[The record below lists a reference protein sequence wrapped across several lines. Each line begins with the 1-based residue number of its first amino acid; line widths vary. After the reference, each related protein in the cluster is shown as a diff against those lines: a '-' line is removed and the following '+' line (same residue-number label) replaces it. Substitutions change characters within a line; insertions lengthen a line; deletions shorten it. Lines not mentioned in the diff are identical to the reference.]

1 MIIVV
6 SLVCWL
12 HEVSKERQSLQR
24 DVSEIKKMLAE
35 ERQSLQRDVSEIKK
49 MLAEERQ
56 SLQRDVSEIKKM
68 LAEAQGANSEIKNA
82 LSQVQ
87 RANSKMKDDL
97 ALLNDAV
104 RSAISKIETLMEQND
119 RFSNGTSLQV
129 VCQEDTSLLH
139 TTLTIICA
147 IVGSMTPPIGKL
159 CATIVDGGANILRMF
174 S

>member
-24 DVSEIKKMLAE
+24 DVSEIKKMLTE
-35 ERQSLQRDVSEIKK
+35 V
-49 MLAEERQ
+49 
-56 SLQRDVSEIKKM
+56 
-68 LAEAQGANSEIKNA
+68 QGANSEIKNA

-87 RANSKMKDDL
+87 RVNSEMKDDL
-97 ALLNDAV
+97 ALLKVAV
-104 RSAISKIETLMEQND
+104 RSAISKIEILMEQND
-119 RFSNGTSLQV
+119 KLSNGTGLQV
-129 VCQEDTSLLH
+129 VCQENTSLLH

-159 CATIVDGGANILRMF
+159 CATIVDGGAKILHMF